1 MKTTKY
7 ARLIASA
14 PDLLAALE
22 NLLDSRCFRSDLLPE
37 HHDRTE
43 RQPPGEAA
51 ALQPNLPKTK
61 DAETGKR
68 GGCSLQRLVS
78 AHCGTVWR

>member
-1 MKTTKY
+1 MKATKY

-22 NLLDSRCFRSDLLPE
+22 NLLDSRCFCSDLSPE

-43 RQPPGEAA
+43 RQPPGEAVA
-51 ALQPNLPKTK
+51 CNQTSQTTNASRT
-61 DAETGKR
+61 EKR
-68 GGCSLQRLVS
+68 GGCSLQ
-78 AHCGTVWR
+78 